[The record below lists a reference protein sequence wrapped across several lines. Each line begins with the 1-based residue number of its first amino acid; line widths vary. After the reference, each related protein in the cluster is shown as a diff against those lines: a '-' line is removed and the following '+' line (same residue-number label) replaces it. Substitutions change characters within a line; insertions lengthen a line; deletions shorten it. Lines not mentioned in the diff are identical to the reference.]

1 VPGADLQAM
10 EHRVSRAVR
19 LNLGYKL
26 SDDAACKVTSDG
38 IDELDKVDMM
48 ISFVRNG
55 SDHDKRYITLMANLS
70 YSCSLH
76 LHTQGIRNFPSECVS
91 QVGVEL
97 IAGDNQARAYFRAS
111 YQNLPEYF
119 SAHRLSNP
127 RPNSAQPIWLLTRYT
142 LAVVKTGKCPI
153 AELHSGHTADGH
165 PSHVA

>member
-1 VPGADLQAM
+1 M
-10 EHRVSRAVR
+10 YVR

-76 LHTQGIRNFPSECVS
+76 LHTQGIRNFPSEFVS
-91 QVGVEL
+91 QVGVLDEL
-97 IAGDNQARAYFRAS
+97 IPGDNQARAYFGARA
-111 YQNLPEYF
+111 YP
-119 SAHRLSNP
+119 
-127 RPNSAQPIWLLTRYT
+127 AQVDPYP
-142 LAVVKTGKCPI
+142 A
-153 AELHSGHTADGH
+153 
-165 PSHVA
+165 